1 MIKNT
6 GAISVFIG
14 MLVNLLLFTKL
25 VVFLNTIIPIV
36 LIGVLGICISIISII
51 NSDKKV
57 VGVIGV
63 LINLI
68 PLAYFLLLW

>member
-68 PLAYFLLLW
+68 PLAYFLLL